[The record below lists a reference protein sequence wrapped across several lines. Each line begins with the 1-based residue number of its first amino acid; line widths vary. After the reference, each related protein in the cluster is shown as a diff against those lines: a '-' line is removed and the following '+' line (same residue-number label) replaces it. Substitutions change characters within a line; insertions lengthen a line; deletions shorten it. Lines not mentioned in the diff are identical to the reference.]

1 MARKSVAKLPER
13 MKDITRKHTKKTSA
27 VPKSP
32 MSASAPTHTAE
43 NAINRI
49 RLRRRNR
56 RSSVAA
62 PA

>member
-13 MKDITRKHTKKTSA
+13 MNDITRKHTKNTSA

-43 NAINRI
+43 KTRNKS
-49 RLRRRNR
+49 RLRRRKS